1 MKKEQFVL
9 VNRGMNRDLSVSKTG
24 ESSAYEN
31 RNIRIDV
38 RDGDTLLSVTNE
50 RGNKEVSLGKAIK
63 GELIGWSVIGNHIVL
78 FTHGDSDRIYRIDY
92 NGDSFSMFNGR
103 PLIDADLN
111 FSSENPIETVTYQE
125 SDGVIKIYWVD
136 GRNGLRY
143 MNINST
149 YTNPEDIEVTCKIS
163 GSVKSKITKD
173 NSGNN
178 RANGVVQYFLTYY
191 QKRGKQS
198 AIAWASDLVY
208 LSPVTEGGSAD
219 GTNSNRVEIE
229 LNGIDT
235 SFSNAIVY
243 SVFRSS
249 LNGETVAYIVSDV
262 KIDGDRLLVV
272 DDGAN
277 LTSVDASSLLFLGSV
292 DACPGTITHK
302 DGTLFLGDL
311 RSIGKKD
318 YDAIKNILDGGFNDD
333 DLSFVYSDGSDGKEH
348 IRLQDGLRNFE
359 PQLNCTSSQ
368 ILSFKGGEMYRF
380 AIKFMYNDGT
390 DTEPFYLCDKVNPL
404 YPVVD
409 TAAGEV
415 MRIIVNCRLSESVS
429 RSLKE
434 LGIVSAQLM
443 VAEATGADRIV
454 KAQGIINPTVFNAY
468 ERTKD
473 RIYAMPSWITRPRN
487 ADYANGHFE
496 PIGNANDSTGEIQCN
511 YWDDE
516 PPTPWFKLRKTEN
529 GYEYAESFDG
539 IQDPVQI
546 AYSIEYDRNFG
557 ESAKW
562 CKAYI
567 FIVKCKPDKQLADM
581 PDISGKDYDKW
592 SKKGT
597 EFADGYIGYRFG
609 ILTGHASFKLSKAM
623 KRLYNKIADTLE
635 SLGLLYLCPSYSM
648 FKSWVNLSKDR
659 DKKIYINQATYG
671 TSVDS
676 TYSSMLD
683 AINAKVSTS
692 DTSSFDDIASYAKKN
707 FMFVDENVVTFDSP
721 EIQYGDVMADNADL
735 RFRIVG
741 VAKVSEN
748 TSDSFIKI
756 NGTADNTVS
765 DVTTDTILSAPM
777 MKGRGM
783 VLKDDS
789 KDKDEDLLDS
799 GDFDWGSGNVY
810 YWAHMFQKQGLVPEK
825 GSGSDNESFSI
836 SEKVFANRTYSHDTV
851 YTRNPFRL
859 NVDSIRQTFGESNYT
874 TMKVGEIDR
883 FTVGSVKTSLSMPGT
898 KRYPIL
904 YSTDADNYSGSSFFE
919 SSSPVELAYDCNDH
933 CTISLRS
940 MLFGGKYEQTI
951 LPALSKEN
959 NDAEEDASLS
969 SMILPWAS
977 LPEDI
982 AGAVNLIVPATTVP
996 FEYRRLVSG
1005 EYVLACVE
1013 PNPNVML
1020 KAKEAIRE
1028 ICIALDYD
1036 SVYMLVSVTGYK
1048 DEDIVAVIDVSGFV
1062 NDWTSANIIVPVDML
1077 AYQPAGVPGKTISA
1091 KIINLT
1097 LSPVGYSHDDISNLK
1112 LCDIDLA
1119 TKETTNIAEFDKIS
1133 GKHIEASI
1141 RQDIISITKFD
1152 NSASTITDGDKYLFI
1167 GELYTNRTDNLYG
1180 GKSDF
1185 AKKNSRYIVAGSY
1198 TNLNNGATSVIGNQ
1212 GDTYIQIYDDLR
1224 TTPASSENGVIDI
1237 ASVLLETH
1245 VNLDARTTKQR
1256 TTSKIASLDIA
1267 GYNSMNSVYSQR
1279 NNFVIE
1285 RDLGEDFYNDM
1296 YRSSITWTMQKHDM
1310 SSIDEWTHITLANSL
1325 NLDSDKGV
1333 CRALKR
1339 LSNSIIAF
1347 QDNGISEVMFN
1358 SRTQLSTADG
1368 VPVEIANS
1376 GKVDG
1381 NRYITNNAGCTNKW
1395 SIVSGKSGLYFVDN
1409 MTKSFCLLGSSVSD
1423 LSSRL
1428 GFETWFK
1435 SRDCQSE
1442 WTPVNGG
1449 MRSFFDNVHS
1459 DIYIIGGESDDA
1471 PALVYNERLQ
1481 SFTSFFDY
1489 SSVPMMSNIVDRFV
1503 SFRDG
1508 SLWLQN
1514 EGEYCKFFGRKY
1526 PFHVTY
1532 RATPNPYRDKI
1543 WTNIEYRADF
1553 YDVPDD
1559 FTGSIESIGAERY
1572 NEDETFDF
1580 MRFWNEYQ
1588 TTPYEDENVLLRPV
1602 KKFRTWRLAIP
1613 RARRTD
1619 KNPYGLDRIR
1629 NPWLMMTMKKNN
1641 PDGLMQ
1647 LHDVIVTYYE

>member
-1 MKKEQFVL
+1 MEKKQFVL
-9 VNRGMNRDLSVSKTG
+9 VNRGMNRDLSVSKAG
-24 ESSAYEN
+24 ESSAFEN

-50 RGNKEVSLGKAIK
+50 RGNKSVSLGKDIK
-63 GELIGWSVIGNHIVL
+63 GELIGWDVVGNHIVL
-78 FTHGDSDRIYRIDY
+78 FTHGDKDRIYRIDY
-92 NGDSFSMFNGR
+92 DGESFSMFNGR
-103 PLIDADLN
+103 PLIESDLN
-111 FSSENPIETVTYQE
+111 FSSENPIESVTYQE
-125 SDGVIKIYWVD
+125 SDGEIKVYWVD

-143 MNINST
+143 ININSS
-149 YTNPEDIEVTCKIS
+149 YTNPDDIEVTCRIN
-163 GSVKSKITKD
+163 GSAKAKITKD

-208 LSPVTEGGSAD
+208 LSPMTEGGSAD

-229 LNGIDT
+229 FSGIDT

-249 LNGETVAYIVSDV
+249 LNGKTVAYIVSDV
-262 KIDGDRLLVV
+262 KIDGDRLLVI

-277 LTSVDASSLLFLGSV
+277 LTSVDASSLPFLGSV
-292 DACPGTITHK
+292 DVCPGTITHK

-318 YDAIKNILDGGFNDD
+318 YDAINEILDGGFNDS
-333 DLSFVYSDGSDGKEH
+333 DLSFVYSDGSDGKEN
-348 IRLQDGLRNFE
+348 IKLQDGLRNFE
-359 PQLNCTSSQ
+359 PQLNSTSSQ

-380 AIKFMYNDGT
+380 AMKFMYDDGT

-404 YPVVD
+404 YPVVN
-409 TAAGEV
+409 APAGEV
-415 MRIIVNCRLSESVS
+415 MRVVVECRLSASVS

-454 KAQGIINPTVFNAY
+454 KAQGIINPTVFNTY
-468 ERTKD
+468 ERTQD
-473 RIYAMPSWITRPRN
+473 RVYAMPSWITRPRN
-487 ADYANGHFE
+487 ADYASSHFE
-496 PIGNANDSTGEIQCN
+496 PIGNASDSTGEIQCN
-511 YWDDE
+511 WWEDAQ
-516 PPTPWFKLRKTEN
+516 PTPWFKLKKTDS
-529 GYEYAESFDG
+529 GYDYAESFDG
-539 IQDPVQI
+539 VAEPVQI
-546 AYSIEYDRNFG
+546 AYSIEYYRNSG

-567 FIVKCKPDKQLADM
+567 FIVKCKSDKPLSDM
-581 PDISGKDYDKW
+581 PDIAGKDYDKW

-609 ILTGHASFKLSKAM
+609 ALTGHASFKQSKAM

-659 DKKIYINQATYG
+659 GKKIYINQATYG
-671 TSVDS
+671 ASNDS
-676 TYSSMLD
+676 TYDSMLD

-692 DTSSFDDIASYAKKN
+692 DTVSYDDITSYAKKN

-721 EIQYGDVMADNADL
+721 EIQYGEAMVDNADL

-741 VAKVSEN
+741 IAKVSDN

-756 NGTADNTVS
+756 DGTPNNTVS
-765 DVTTDTILSAPM
+765 DVVTDTILSAPM

-783 VLKDDS
+783 VLKDDA
-789 KDKDEDLLDS
+789 KDKDEDLLTSD
-799 GDFDWGSGNVY
+799 DFDWGSGSVY

-825 GSGSDNESFSI
+825 SNGADNESFSI
-836 SEKVFANRTYSHDTV
+836 NEKVFANRTYSNDTV
-851 YTRNPFRL
+851 YTKNPFKL
-859 NVDSIRQTFGESNYT
+859 NVDSIRQTFGESTYT
-874 TMKVGEIDR
+874 TLKVGDRER
-883 FTVGSVKTSLSMPGT
+883 FTVGAVKTSLSMPGT
-898 KRYPIL
+898 KKYPVL
-904 YSTDADNYSGSSFFE
+904 YSTDADNYSAFHFIE
-919 SSSPVELAYDCNDH
+919 SATPVELAYDCNDH

-940 MLFGGKYEQTI
+940 MLFGGKYEQTV
-951 LPALSKEN
+951 LPALSKE
-959 NDAEEDASLS
+959 DDEPEEDATLS

-977 LPEDI
+977 QPTDI
-982 AGAVNLIVPATTVP
+982 SDAINLIVPNSDLR
-996 FEYRRLVSG
+996 FEYKRLVSG
-1005 EYVLACVE
+1005 EYVFACTE
-1013 PNPNVML
+1013 PNPNVAL
-1020 KAKEAIRE
+1020 KAKEAVRA

-1036 SVYMLVSVTGYK
+1036 SVYMRVVVSGYE
-1048 DEDIVAVIDVSGFV
+1048 DDDIVAVIDVSNFV
-1062 NDWTSANIIVPVDML
+1062 NDWTSANLVVPAEMF
-1077 AYQPAGVPGKTISA
+1077 AYQRVGVAGKTVSA
-1091 KIINLT
+1091 RVINLT
-1097 LSPVGYSHDDISNLK
+1097 LSPVSYSFDDLSNLS
-1112 LCDIDLA
+1112 LCDIDIA
-1119 TKETTNIAEFDKIS
+1119 TKETASIAEFDKIS
-1133 GKHIEASI
+1133 GKYIEASI
-1141 RQDIISITKFD
+1141 RQDIMSVTKFD
-1152 NSASTITDGDKYLFI
+1152 NVASTVTDGDKYLFI

-1180 GKSDF
+1180 GNSDF
-1185 AKKNSRYIVAGSY
+1185 AKKNSRYIVAGSH
-1198 TNLNNGATSVIGNQ
+1198 TNLNNGVTSVVGNQ

-1224 TTPASSENGVIDI
+1224 TTPASSQNGVIDI

-1245 VNLDARTTKQR
+1245 INLDARTTKQR
-1256 TTSKIASLDIA
+1256 TTSKIASLDTT
-1267 GYNSMNSVYSQR
+1267 GYNAMNSVYSQR
-1279 NNFVIE
+1279 NNFIVE

-1310 SSIDEWTHITLANSL
+1310 SSIDEWTHITLASSL
-1325 NLDSDKGV
+1325 NLDSDKGI

-1339 LSNSIIAF
+1339 FGNSIVAF
-1347 QDNGISEVMFN
+1347 QDNGISEVLFN
-1358 SRTQLSTADG
+1358 SRTQLSTTDG

-1381 NRYITNNAGCTNKW
+1381 KRYITNNYGCTNKW
-1395 SIVSGKSGLYFVDN
+1395 SIVSGKGGLYFIDN
-1409 MTKSFCLLGSSVSD
+1409 MTKAFCSLGEGVSD

-1442 WTPVNGG
+1442 WTPANGG

-1459 DIYIIGGESDDA
+1459 DIYVVGGESDDA

-1481 SFTSFFDY
+1481 AFTSFFDY
-1489 SSVPMMSNIVDRFV
+1489 SRVPMMSNVVDRFV

-1508 SLWLQN
+1508 KLWLQN
-1514 EGEYCKFFGRKY
+1514 EGGYCDFFGKKY

-1553 YDVPDD
+1553 YNVDD
-1559 FTGSIESIGAERY
+1559 WFDGVIESVGAENY
-1572 NEDETFDF
+1572 NESETFDF

-1588 TTPYEDENVLLRPV
+1588 TTPYEDENAVLHPV

-1613 RARRTD
+1613 RARKTD

-1629 NPWLMMTMKKNN
+1629 NPWMMMTMKKNIS
-1641 PDGLMQ
+1641 DDLMQ